1 MNKLLTI
8 GLAAAAL
15 AGGIAATS
23 SAAQA
28 ADWNHG
34 GYQDHGRNDGGY
46 QGSSRGDRDRGRG
59 DHERGDRGR
68 GGYRYGGCHSYRTWK
83 PYWGRYT
90 TVTRCY

>member
-23 SAAQA
+23 GAAQA
-28 ADWNHG
+28 DERGQG
-34 GYQDHGRNDGGY
+34 GYHQSDRSDRDHG
-46 QGSSRGDRDRGRG
+46 RGDRDRGRG

-68 GGYRYGGCHSYRTWK
+68 DGYRYGGCQSYRTWN
-83 PYWGRYT
+83 PHWGRYT